1 MLPAICLLLLFCPL
15 SAVHTNNWVVIADAS
30 RYWFNY
36 RHAANALS
44 IYYSVK
50 RLGIPDSHIILMLS
64 DDMACNPRNPTS
76 AQVFNNRDRHVQIYP
91 DDVEVDY
98 RDSEVTVENF
108 FRVLTDRLPEGT
120 PSSKRLMSDENSNIL
135 VYLTG
140 HGGDGFLKFQ
150 DTEEMNALELS
161 DVFQQM
167 HEKKRYNELFFM
179 IDTCQAGS
187 MVLPIKSP
195 NIIGVGSSTVGQ
207 DSLSH
212 HGDHEIGVYVIDRFT
227 YFTLDFLEKVQPNSR
242 ATLNDLFRVYST
254 AEIRSTPQ
262 YSNFNLFKT
271 RRPGDVLIT
280 DFFGSVRQT
289 VLFDEQIA
297 PLNRTVLAN
306 NLNPNEQN
314 LDLQL
319 DSVPQLPF

>member
-1 MLPAICLLLLFCPL
+1 MLPKLLILLAALCPSL
-15 SAVHTNNWVVIADAS
+15 LAVHTNNWVVIADAS

-36 RHAANALS
+36 RHVANALS
-44 IYYSVK
+44 IYHSVK

-76 AQVFNNRDRHVQIYP
+76 AQIFNNRDRHVQIYP

-120 PSSKRLMSDENSNIL
+120 PHSKRLMSDENSNIV

-150 DTEEMNALELS
+150 DTEEMNAMELS

-167 HEKKRYNELFFM
+167 HEKKRYNELLFM

-187 MVLPIKSP
+187 MVLPIYSP
-195 NIIGVGSSTVGQ
+195 NIIGVGSSSVGQ

-212 HGDHEIGVYVIDRFT
+212 HGDHEIGVYVIDRWT

-242 ATLNDLFRVYST
+242 SKLSQLFHVFST
-254 AEIRSTPQ
+254 ADIRSTPQ
-262 YSNFNLFKT
+262 YSNPKLFK
-271 RRPGDVLIT
+271 RPINDVLIT

-289 VLFDEQIA
+289 ILFDQKVA
-297 PLNRTVLAN
+297 PLNSTTADDGKTSQIVEVVLEAV
-306 NLNPNEQN
+306 
-314 LDLQL
+314 
-319 DSVPQLPF
+319 SQLPF

>member
-1 MLPAICLLLLFCPL
+1 MYWLLLLLL
-15 SAVHTNNWVVIADAS
+15 SPVHSVHTNNWVVIVDAS

-36 RHAANALS
+36 RHVANALS

-50 RLGIPDSHIILMLS
+50 RLGTPDSHIILMLA

-76 AQVFNNRDRHVQIYP
+76 AQIFNNRDRHVQIYP
-91 DDVEVDY
+91 DNVEVDY

-108 FRVLTDRLPEGT
+108 FRVFTDRLPDST
-120 PSSKRLMSDENSNIL
+120 PKSKRLMSDENSNIL

-140 HGGDGFLKFQ
+140 HGGNGFLKFQ

-167 HEKKRYNELFFM
+167 HQKKRYNELLFM

-187 MVLPIKSP
+187 MALPIYSP
-195 NIIGVGSSTVGQ
+195 NIIGVGSSTVGE

-227 YFTLDFLEKVQPNSR
+227 YYTLDFLEKITPSSR
-242 ATLNDLFRVYST
+242 ATLADLFRVYDN
-254 AEIRSTPQ
+254 ADIRSTPQ
-262 YSNFNLFKT
+262 YSNLRLFS
-271 RRPGDVLIT
+271 RPVNKVLIT

-289 VLFDEQIA
+289 VVLRENAVKLNLTEEIVVEKSVKELDE
-297 PLNRTVLAN
+297 TVYKM
-306 NLNPNEQN
+306 
-314 LDLQL
+314 
-319 DSVPQLPF
+319 VPPLPF

>member
-1 MLPAICLLLLFCPL
+1 MSAILLLSVL
-15 SAVHTNNWVVIADAS
+15 SQTLSVHTNNWAVIVDAS

-36 RHAANALS
+36 RHVANALS

-76 AQVFNNRDRHVQIYP
+76 AQIFNNRDRHVQIYP
-91 DDVEVDY
+91 EDVEVDY

-120 PSSKRLMSDENSNIL
+120 PRSKRLLSDENSNIL
-135 VYLTG
+135 VYITG

-150 DTEEMNALELS
+150 DTEEMNAMELS

-167 HEKKRYNELFFM
+167 HEKKRYNEMFFM

-195 NIIGVGSSTVGQ
+195 NIIGVGSSSVGQ

-212 HGDHEIGVYVIDRFT
+212 HGDHEIGVYVIDRWT
-227 YFTLDFLEKVQPNSR
+227 YYTLEFLEKLHPSSQAKLSQ
-242 ATLNDLFRVYST
+242 LIKLYST
-254 AEIRSTPQ
+254 ADIRSTPQ
-262 YSNFNLFKT
+262 YSNLALFS
-271 RRPGDVLIT
+271 RDINSVLIT

-289 VLFDEQIA
+289 VLFKGDVV
-297 PLNRTVLAN
+297 PLNITEQGGGSGGSEVVRTEV
-306 NLNPNEQN
+306 
-314 LDLQL
+314 QL
-319 DSVPQLPF
+319 TSVDQLPF

>member
-1 MLPAICLLLLFCPL
+1 MYWLLLLLL
-15 SAVHTNNWVVIADAS
+15 SPVHSVHTNNWVVIVDAS

-36 RHAANALS
+36 RHVANALS
-44 IYYSVK
+44 LYYSVK
-50 RLGIPDSHIILMLS
+50 RLGIPDSHIILMLA

-76 AQVFNNRDRHVQIYP
+76 AQIFNNRDRHVQIYP
-91 DDVEVDY
+91 DNVEVDY

-108 FRVLTDRLPEGT
+108 FRVLTDRLSDST
-120 PSSKRLMSDENSNIL
+120 PKSKRLMSDENSNIL

-140 HGGDGFLKFQ
+140 HGGNGFLKFQ

-167 HEKKRYNELFFM
+167 HQKKRYNELLFM

-187 MVLPIKSP
+187 MALPIYSP
-195 NIIGVGSSTVGQ
+195 NIIGVGSSSVGE

-227 YFTLDFLEKVQPNSR
+227 YYTLDFLERITPSSR
-242 ATLNDLFRVYST
+242 ATLADLFRVYDN
-254 AEIRSTPQ
+254 ADIRSTPQ
-262 YSNFNLFKT
+262 YSNLKLFT
-271 RRPGDVLIT
+271 RATNKVLIT

-289 VLFDEQIA
+289 VVLKENIVKLNATEEVVKEKMKELDE
-297 PLNRTVLAN
+297 TVYRM
-306 NLNPNEQN
+306 
-314 LDLQL
+314 
-319 DSVPQLPF
+319 VPPLPF

>member
-1 MLPAICLLLLFCPL
+1 MLWPLLLLLLPGLHC
-15 SAVHTNNWVVIADAS
+15 VHTNNWVVIVDAS

-36 RHAANALS
+36 RHVANALS

-76 AQVFNNRDRHVQIYP
+76 AQIFNNRDRHVQIYP

-98 RDSEVTVENF
+98 RDSQVTVENF
-108 FRVLTDRLPEGT
+108 FRVLTDRLPDST
-120 PSSKRLMSDENSNIL
+120 PRSQRLMSDENSNIL

-150 DTEEMNALELS
+150 DTEEMNAMELS

-167 HEKKRYNELFFM
+167 HEKKRYNELLFM
-179 IDTCQAGS
+179 VDTCQAGS
-187 MVLPIKSP
+187 MVLPIYSP
-195 NIIGVGSSTVGQ
+195 NIIGVGSSSVGQ

-212 HGDHEIGVYVIDRFT
+212 HGDHEIGVYVIDRWT
-227 YFTLDFLEKVQPNSR
+227 YFTLDFLEKIQPNSD
-242 ATLNDLFRVYST
+242 AKLKELFRVYTT
-254 AEIRSTPQ
+254 ADIRSTPQ
-262 YSNFNLFKT
+262 YSHFGLFKT
-271 RRPGDVLIT
+271 RPVADVLIT

-289 VLFDEQIA
+289 VLFGENVMA
-297 PLNRTVLAN
+297 LNFTDRGGRTPSPSSGGRGHFQTV
-306 NLNPNEQN
+306 
-314 LDLQL
+314 
-319 DSVPQLPF
+319 SQLPF

>member
-1 MLPAICLLLLFCPL
+1 MYWLLLLLL
-15 SAVHTNNWVVIADAS
+15 SPVHSVHTNNWVVIVDAS

-36 RHAANALS
+36 RHVANALS
-44 IYYSVK
+44 LYYSVK
-50 RLGIPDSHIILMLS
+50 RLGIPDSHIILMLA

-76 AQVFNNRDRHVQIYP
+76 AQIFNNRDRHVQIYP
-91 DDVEVDY
+91 DNVEVDY

-108 FRVLTDRLPEGT
+108 FRVLTDRLPDST
-120 PSSKRLMSDENSNIL
+120 PKSKRLMSDESSNIL

-140 HGGDGFLKFQ
+140 HGGNGFLKFQ

-167 HEKKRYNELFFM
+167 HQKKRYNELLFM

-187 MVLPIKSP
+187 MALPIYSP
-195 NIIGVGSSTVGQ
+195 NIIGVGSSTVGE

-227 YFTLDFLEKVQPNSR
+227 YYTLDFLEKITPSSR
-242 ATLNDLFRVYST
+242 ATLADLFRVYDN
-254 AEIRSTPQ
+254 ADIRSTPQ
-262 YSNFNLFKT
+262 YSNLRLFT
-271 RRPGDVLIT
+271 RPVNKVLIT

-289 VLFDEQIA
+289 VVLRENVVKLNVTEEVVVEKSVKEVDE
-297 PLNRTVLAN
+297 TVYKM
-306 NLNPNEQN
+306 
-314 LDLQL
+314 
-319 DSVPQLPF
+319 VPPLPF